1 MGTGGAWDHSRIYT
15 SEASEKNERKAKAF
29 SRKHESSNT
38 DSQPAGLFDKN
49 QPTQTAIAHAAV
61 KSIYSVDLEITP
73 QICGAITPQLPRN
86 YPANLRGESTHKI
99 SRGNCGIEHR
109 FPWGF
114 ERPQGNRDLQRPRSS
129 ARRNRD
135 QAVLR
140 VAPGVCTS
148 AARARAAAQQCTRA
162 TGSSPC
168 SRNTSGSFTRC
179 LTATAQSDR
188 HTSSGCSIT
197 RVVS

>member
-1 MGTGGAWDHSRIYT
+1 M
-15 SEASEKNERKAKAF
+15 ASERQERFTERTNWAI
-29 SRKHESSNT
+29 SIRN
-38 DSQPAGLFDKN
+38 QPACL
-49 QPTQTAIAHAAV
+49 T
-61 KSIYSVDLEITP
+61 KSADTNSDSTRSCKVYIQRRS
-73 QICGAITPQLPRN
+73 RN
-86 YPANLRGESTHKI
+86 YPANLRGDYPANLRGDYPANLRGKSAHKI

-148 AARARAAAQQCTRA
+148 AARAKAAAQQCTRA

-197 RVVS
+197 RVLS